1 MKKLML
7 VALSAGAMTM
17 AMEAKD
23 RTVHNPDT
31 TNTETI
37 LHVWSWNF
45 PAIASN
51 MKAIHEAGFTM
62 VQTSPVQHCFN
73 PEGGS
78 KKLFDEKEGNWYYY
92 YQPTDWKI
100 GNQILGT
107 REQMKQMMDSAARYN
122 VRVIVDVLPNH
133 TAFDVDAVSDDMVKA
148 VGGREKLYHSNGL
161 QPVADYNDRTQCTL
175 WLQGLFPMGIPRIPT
190 SKNIICSFSMSYL
203 AWGEIGRG
211 VCRERRVVLGVGV
224 TLKKKK
230 H

>member
-62 VQTSPVQHCFN
+62 VQTSPVANLWPSSIFW
-73 PEGGS
+73 S
-78 KKLFDEKEGNWYYY
+78 V
-92 YQPTDWKI
+92 
-100 GNQILGT
+100 
-107 REQMKQMMDSAARYN
+107 AA
-122 VRVIVDVLPNH
+122 
-133 TAFDVDAVSDDMVKA
+133 
-148 VGGREKLYHSNGL
+148 NGE
-161 QPVADYNDRTQCTL
+161 C
-175 WLQGLFPMGIPRIPT
+175 
-190 SKNIICSFSMSYL
+190 
-203 AWGEIGRG
+203 
-211 VCRERRVVLGVGV
+211 
-224 TLKKKK
+224 
-230 H
+230 